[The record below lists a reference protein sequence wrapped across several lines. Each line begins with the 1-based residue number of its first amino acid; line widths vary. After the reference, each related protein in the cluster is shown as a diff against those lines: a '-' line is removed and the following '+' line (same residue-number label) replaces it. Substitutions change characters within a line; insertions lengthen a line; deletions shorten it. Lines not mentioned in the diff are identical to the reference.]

1 MEVERNTGMLVP
13 QDHWVSLEEYHKIEE
28 ENPDCKFEYAN
39 GKVYAMAGGSLEHS
53 QIAVNLITALRV
65 RLRGTGC
72 RVFNSDA
79 HVLPTGTGNPSYL
92 PDVTVTCNPEDYKDG
107 KSTEIRFPRLIIEVL
122 SPTTYSKDRI
132 EKLYAYQACASVQEY
147 VMISTH
153 HQQVEI
159 YRRGSEETWT
169 QTRYRHGQ
177 MVTFASVE
185 LTIPVSDIYEDTT
198 VPTLAPVI
206 DVDYW

>member
-1 MEVERNTGMLVP
+1 MLVP

-39 GKVYAMAGGSLEHS
+39 EKVYAMAGESIKHS
-53 QIAVNLITALRV
+53 QIAVNLLVALRV
-65 RLRGTGC
+65 HLRGTDC
-72 RVFNSDA
+72 RVFNSDV

-92 PDVTVTCNPEDYKDG
+92 PDVTVTCNPEDYKDEDA
-107 KSTEIRFPRLIIEVL
+107 SDIRFPRLIIEVL
-122 SPTTYSKDRI
+122 SPSTYAKDRI

-147 VMISTH
+147 VMVSTH
-153 HQQVEI
+153 HQQVEL
-159 YRRGSEETWT
+159 YRRGSEDTWT

-177 MVTFASVE
+177 VVTLASVE
-185 LTIPVSDIYEDTT
+185 LTIPVSDIYAKTS
-198 VPTLAPVI
+198 VPALAPVI

>member
-1 MEVERNTGMLVP
+1 MVVP

-39 GKVYAMAGGSLEHS
+39 GKVDVMAGGNLKHS
-53 QIAVNLITALRV
+53 QIAVNLIASLRV

-92 PDVTVTCNPEDYKDG
+92 PDVTVTCNPEDYEDETV
-107 KSTEIRFPRLIIEVL
+107 TEIRSPRLIIEVL
-122 SPTTYSKDRI
+122 SPSTYAKDRI
-132 EKLYAYQACASVQEY
+132 EKLDAYQSCASVQEY

-153 HQQVEI
+153 HQQVEVL
-159 YRRGSEETWT
+159 RRGSEDTWI

-177 MVTFASVE
+177 VVTLASVE
-185 LTIPVSDIYEDTT
+185 LTISVSDIYEDTKI
-198 VPTLAPVI
+198 PALAPI
-206 DVDYW
+206 SDGDYW